1 MGTTSGRS
9 IIIDSHQP
17 NQDNILDS
25 SSIHLS
31 AYTYPC
37 HVLNTYKRET
47 SEKTRKSGKTM
58 TTTTMNQKD
67 KMDKMV
73 KMGEV
78 YKKDTKGS
86 WRHRVWT
93 ALYTDNER
101 AFGECFPDAG
111 MVKRASRDIWR
122 PRKPPRERKLIDVL
136 TSLRPHINGGKGALK
151 CLTWLLETYPRVYS
165 VEDMRWLI
173 RRGERNGLCGGMVEV
188 LRSNVRRRENQHIV
202 WAALRTDDVGMFSE
216 CFPDVGAVERASG
229 DIWKPRQP
237 PSEKELIEVLT
248 SLRPH
253 INGGKGALKCLTWLL
268 ETYPRV
274 YDTGVLKRLRERLE
288 SEGGCEE
295 MVALLKGVLL

>member
-1 MGTTSGRS
+1 MRTTRGRS

-17 NQDNILDS
+17 NQDNNLDS

-58 TTTTMNQKD
+58 TTTTKNQKD
-67 KMDKMV
+67 KMGKMV

-111 MVKRASRDIWR
+111 MVKRASRDIW
-122 PRKPPRERKLIDVL
+122 
-136 TSLRPHINGGKGALK
+136 
-151 CLTWLLETYPRVYS
+151 
-165 VEDMRWLI
+165 
-173 RRGERNGLCGGMVEV
+173 
-188 LRSNVRRRENQHIV
+188 
-202 WAALRTDDVGMFSE
+202 
-216 CFPDVGAVERASG
+216 
-229 DIWKPRQP
+229 KPRQP
-237 PSEKELIEVLT
+237 PSERELIEVLT

-274 YDTGVLKRLRERLE
+274 YDTGVLKRLRERVE
-288 SEGGCEE
+288 SEGGSEE